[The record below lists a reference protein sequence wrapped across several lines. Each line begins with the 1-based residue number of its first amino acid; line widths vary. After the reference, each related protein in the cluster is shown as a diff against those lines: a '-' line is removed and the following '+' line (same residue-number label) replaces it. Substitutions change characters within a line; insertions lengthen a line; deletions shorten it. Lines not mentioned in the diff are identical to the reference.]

1 MFLKVPWVLKY
12 EVSYKILMQNE
23 FEQFWIKQTKP
34 KQADP
39 MPLKAEYCLLN
50 KINRQLKAQTVGIFL
65 LEGLTLK

>member
-50 KINRQLKAQTVGIFL
+50 KINRQLKAQKSWDFSIGGINS
-65 LEGLTLK
+65 

>member
-1 MFLKVPWVLKY
+1 MFLKVPWALKY

-50 KINRQLKAQTVGIFL
+50 KINRQLKARKSWDFSIGGINS
-65 LEGLTLK
+65 